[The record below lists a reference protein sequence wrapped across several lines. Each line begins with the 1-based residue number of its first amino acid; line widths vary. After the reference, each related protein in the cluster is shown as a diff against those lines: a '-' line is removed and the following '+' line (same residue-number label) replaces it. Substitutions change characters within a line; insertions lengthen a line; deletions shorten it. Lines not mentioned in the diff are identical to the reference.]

1 MVDWCHLLRLLVMLV
16 GPVVLSH
23 TPLLL
28 AQDSNNVLGLPAVP
42 QRPAAPVSAAGSA
55 ANKNAAVAK
64 PSDAQ
69 IKAVL
74 TGKITAASFYQD
86 GLITLRVSTERSFI
100 GSETRAQALQAARL
114 IQRDVRLACGPLCK
128 PADMPSPVLQA
139 DNTLS
144 FEIVVEGYAGSLSNA
159 DMMNLVRGKRIKEA
173 AQPAPALTPTSAA
186 SSP

>member
-1 MVDWCHLLRLLVMLV
+1 M
-16 GPVVLSH
+16 
-23 TPLLL
+23 
-28 AQDSNNVLGLPAVP
+28 
-42 QRPAAPVSAAGSA
+42 
-55 ANKNAAVAK
+55 
-64 PSDAQ
+64 
-69 IKAVL
+69 
-74 TGKITAASFYQD
+74 
-86 GLITLRVSTERSFI
+86 
-100 GSETRAQALQAARL
+100 QAARL

-128 PADMPSPVLQA
+128 PADMPAPVLQA